1 MRLYANQL
9 SDHLQSNL
17 ASIYL
22 IAGDET
28 LLVDECCQ
36 AVRKA
41 AAARG
46 HTERQ
51 VLTVE
56 PGFDWNTLQGAV
68 QSLSLFSSKRLVELR
83 LVAGVPNENGAKLLS
98 ELASC
103 LQDVL
108 LLISAGRLDKRT
120 QNSRWVQALEVAGVV
135 VLVYPPEASALPRWI
150 AQRMRARGLMP
161 ERGVA
166 ELLAYHFEGNL
177 LGAAQEVDKLAVLHG
192 AAAVSLDD
200 MREDLSDNARF
211 SVFTLVD
218 TCLRGEFASV
228 QRILAS
234 LRGDGTEPIL
244 ILRVLAREA
253 RSLAQITTRLSRGER
268 ESQVLQSFGVWP
280 RRRALV
286 TQALRRNDADGW
298 HRVLRQAARADKI
311 LKGRLPGDIW
321 QELQCLT
328 LAICGRYAN
337 ACALTERG

>member
-1 MRLYANQL
+1 VRLYANQL
-9 SDHLQSNL
+9 SDHLQGNL
-17 ASIYL
+17 ASVYL

-41 AAARG
+41 AAAHG
-46 HTERQ
+46 YTERQ

-56 PGFDWNTLQGAV
+56 PGFDWNTLQSAV

-83 LVAGVPNENGAKLLS
+83 LVTGTPNENGTRILS
-98 ELASC
+98 ELTSR

-108 LLISAGRLDKRT
+108 LLISTGRLDKRT
-120 QNSRWVQALEVAGVV
+120 QNSRWVQALEGAGVA
-135 VLVYPPEASALPRWI
+135 VLVYPLEASALPRWI
-150 AQRMRARGLMP
+150 AQRMRAHGLTP

-192 AAAVSLDD
+192 AARVSLDD

-211 SVFTLVD
+211 SVFALVD

-253 RSLAQITTRLSRGER
+253 RSLAQITVRLSRGER
-268 ESQVLQSFGVWP
+268 EAQVLQSFGVWP

-298 HRVLRQAARADKI
+298 RRVLCQAARADKI

-328 LAICGRYAN
+328 LAMCGRRAN
-337 ACALTERG
+337 VCALLGSG